1 MTEWVPTFDYPAE
14 EWLLVDVNV
23 PDGAERAAQQV
34 ADRGGRQNKRYAK
47 AVYPELKDAWQDL
60 REEGAEPVVV
70 YVPQVRRNTEPLSP
84 ASVHAVPCAPDFE
97 RSMEAIAEYARL
109 PLPDPALTYA
119 REPQTTVVELP
130 AGPACRV
137 HRALLADTGYRGE
150 QLATEHVQHYV
161 LSDAYPEAVI
171 LLSATWISGTAG
183 EGMTELA
190 DRIAATLTLKPRGS
204 EEAPRPVLATPGA
217 RIVFDEVQIGKGLRP
232 LAQHGF
238 VTIDRDQ
245 GVLSLLGSDQQVI
258 ASAPVSEVTAW
269 PIRASLNTAVGLE
282 INGTTYNAAPGRGS
296 YPKAFT
302 LPTDLMK
309 GHSAADQLLH
319 LLEASGGKQR

>member
-130 AGPACRV
+130 AARPAGS
-137 HRALLADTGYRGE
+137 TGRS
-150 QLATEHVQHYV
+150 LPTPATAESNWRRSTYSTTCCQ
-161 LSDAYPEAVI
+161 
-171 LLSATWISGTAG
+171 
-183 EGMTELA
+183 M
-190 DRIAATLTLKPRGS
+190 RIPRRS
-204 EEAPRPVLATPGA
+204 
-217 RIVFDEVQIGKGLRP
+217 
-232 LAQHGF
+232 
-238 VTIDRDQ
+238 
-245 GVLSLLGSDQQVI
+245 SC
-258 ASAPVSEVTAW
+258 SAPPGSAVPPV
-269 PIRASLNTAVGLE
+269 RA
-282 INGTTYNAAPGRGS
+282 
-296 YPKAFT
+296 
-302 LPTDLMK
+302 
-309 GHSAADQLLH
+309 
-319 LLEASGGKQR
+319 